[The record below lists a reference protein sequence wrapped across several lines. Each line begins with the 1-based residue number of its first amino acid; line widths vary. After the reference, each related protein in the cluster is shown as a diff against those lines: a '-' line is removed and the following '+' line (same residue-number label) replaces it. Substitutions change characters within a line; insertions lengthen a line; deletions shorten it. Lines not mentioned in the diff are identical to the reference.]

1 MMLDFTRIV
10 IMATTAA
17 VCGASGACDPAPGA
31 RPFVGTDEGPATNS
45 DGADVRG
52 RLTVFS
58 ASTERARRPLPDVP
72 TAVEVGTVLPGG
84 HPDLMPPP
92 VVPVVEAPFRGR
104 RRMDLAQLDAAFRS
118 VAGGLTWVEGGRNQW
133 EQLAPT
139 LGRPDFLQTTEE
151 DLTPSPLFQKF
162 LDDAARSVCQALIT
176 REATAPMADRVFL
189 VGVGADEPS
198 ARLGQRLDENLQ
210 RQILRFH
217 GRDTRR
223 GDSGALDG
231 WRWLFLTS
239 ERLEGPRAAWMGTC
253 VALFEH
259 PDFFTY

>member
-1 MMLDFTRIV
+1 
-10 IMATTAA
+10 
-17 VCGASGACDPAPGA
+17 
-31 RPFVGTDEGPATNS
+31 
-45 DGADVRG
+45 
-52 RLTVFS
+52 
-58 ASTERARRPLPDVP
+58 
-72 TAVEVGTVLPGG
+72 
-84 HPDLMPPP
+84 
-92 VVPVVEAPFRGR
+92 
-104 RRMDLAQLDAAFRS
+104 MDLAQLDAAFRS
-118 VAGGLTWVEGGRNQW
+118 VSGGLTWVEGGRNQW

-189 VGVGADEPS
+189 VGVDADEPS

-217 GRDTRR
+217 GRDVRR
-223 GDSGALDG
+223 GDAGALDG

-239 ERLEGPRAAWMGTC
+239 ERIEGPRAAWMGTC